1 MARNEHTQVTL
12 REGDTVLVS
21 ASVIPGNE
29 IQAMN
34 MKDSLVTRGVHLVTN
49 NEMDI
54 HASGHG

>member
-1 MARNEHTQVTL
+1 MARGEHTQITL
-12 REGDTVLVS
+12 QPGDTILVS

-29 IQAMN
+29 IQAMT
-34 MKDSLVTRGVHLVTN
+34 MKDALVEQGVTLITN

>member
-1 MARNEHTQVTL
+1 
-12 REGDTVLVS
+12 VS

-34 MKDSLVTRGVHLVTN
+34 MKDKLVERGVTLITN